1 MATRREIWERPLD
14 TMKTGRSKNI
24 PRLEGGSRLF
34 ELKIGSVF
42 AQNRY
47 VFPTN
52 RCREGFGQVR
62 IRCAHLRH
70 PVLRP
75 GRAVWRPVLAQ
86 NRFFIKIR
94 FF

>member
-1 MATRREIWERPLD
+1 MATVRDIWDKPMN

-24 PRLEGGSRLF
+24 PGLEGVSRLF
-34 ELKIGSVF
+34 ELKNGSVF

-47 VFPTN
+47 VFPTT

-75 GRAVWRPVLAQ
+75 GRAVLGPVLAQ
-86 NRFFIKIR
+86 NRFL
-94 FF
+94 